1 MAENSQGVINA
12 LKQSQVEGAKVIGSE
27 LKSAVEPFTGA
38 LLAPL
43 KQMQAGI
50 ASLPG
55 VAITKKLFTA
65 VSTPLKN
72 SFAADKSNASADA
85 EIEARKVRNDE
96 EQRALFEDIRD
107 GIFGIQ
113 EGLLKGLSGLKDKGL
128 MGLGILA
135 GLIAAP
141 FAALVAFFTQLG
153 IEVKALGKIVGITG
167 DKIKGIFKPI
177 GDIFTKIKNS
187 KFVTSIDDLI
197 AGLRKSIS
205 TKFTNLGTS
214 IKNSKFIT
222 SIDDLLAGAK
232 QAITGKFTN
241 LGTALKNSKI
251 FGVIDDLI
259 FPIKR
264 FGEALSTKFTTIAT
278 KGDDVIKVVGGVGDK
293 IAAASKV
300 TGGILKKFTI
310 IDTIADTVK
319 GLINPIKNGL
329 GAIKTGA
336 DTLKPFMAGFEPIM
350 KFAKTIGSTLG
361 KIFLPI
367 TILMSAFDFVTG
379 FMDGYDEGG
388 VLGGLEGG
396 ISKLF
401 QGLIGMPLDLLK
413 SGVGYILGFFGFD
426 KAKAALDN
434 FSFSKLI
441 DDLVG
446 SIFAGLKGVFGFL
459 TNLFDFSDLTIFS
472 VFEKLI
478 DIVFLPLNLAINFL
492 KDIFGFGDPD
502 KPFSLGEFVSQT
514 IGDIIK
520 FFTDIFN
527 IDVSA
532 ITNFVKGLIPDSLLS
547 FFGFGGEEEEG
558 KGKMSAD
565 QIRAE
570 MAAAQDRINKFDKGE
585 NAYSGID
592 TRAKRD
598 ADVAL
603 MTELNK
609 ELLAMQNKGGGTT
622 INNYNNVDAS
632 QRSETKQI
640 QSTNITDP
648 AAMAGAAITS

>member
-12 LKQSQVEGAKVIGSE
+12 LKESQKQGAKVIGEE

-55 VAITKKLFTA
+55 VAVTKKLFTA

-72 SFAADKSNASADA
+72 SFAAEKSNASADV
-85 EIEARKVRNDE
+85 ETEARNARNDE
-96 EQRALFEDIRD
+96 TQRALFEDIRD
-107 GIFGIQ
+107 GILGIQ
-113 EGLLKGLSGLKDKGL
+113 EGLINGLAGLKDKGL

-141 FAALVAFFTQLG
+141 FAALIGFFTQLG
-153 IEVKALGKIVGITG
+153 IEVRALGKIVGITG

-187 KFVTSIDDLI
+187 KFVGAIDDLI
-197 AGLRKSIS
+197 AGVRKSIS

-222 SIDDLLAGAK
+222 SIDDLLAGVKNAFS
-232 QAITGKFTN
+232 TKFTAI
-241 LGTALKNSKI
+241 GTALKNNKV
-251 FGVIDDLI
+251 FMAIDDI
-259 FPIKR
+259 VTR
-264 FGEALSTKFTTIAT
+264 F
-278 KGDDVIKVVGGVGDK
+278 GGVGTK
-293 IAAASKV
+293 ISDASKV

-310 IDTIADTVK
+310 IDTIADTVR

-329 GAIKTGA
+329 GAIKTGSDA
-336 DTLKPFMAGFEPIM
+336 LKPFMAGFEPIM

-367 TILMSAFDFVTG
+367 TFLMTIFDFVTG

-396 ISKLF
+396 ITKVF
-401 QGLIGMPLDLLK
+401 QGIIGMPLDLLK
-413 SGVGYILGFFGFD
+413 KGVGYILGFFGFD
-426 KAKAALDN
+426 NAKAALDK
-434 FSFSKLI
+434 FSFSDLI
-441 DDLVG
+441 GDLIG
-446 SIFAGLKGVFGFL
+446 SIFDGLKGVFGFL

-478 DIVFLPLNLAINFL
+478 DIVFLPLNLAVNFL

-502 KPFSLGEFVSQT
+502 KPFSFGEFIT
-514 IGDIIK
+514 GILGDAIK
-520 FFTDIFN
+520 MITDFFN

-532 ITNFVKGLIPDSLLS
+532 ITNFVKGFIPDSLLS
-547 FFGFGGEEEEG
+547 FFGFGDGDE
-558 KGKMSAD
+558 KPQDPAAAVQQ
-565 QIRAE
+565 QIKE
-570 MAAAQDRINKFDKGE
+570 AQDRIAKFDAGE
-585 NAYSGID
+585 NAYSGFD
-592 TRAKRD
+592 TQAKRD
-598 ADVAL
+598 ADAA
-603 MTELNK
+603 MIAEMQK
-609 ELLAMQNKGGGTT
+609 ELDLMKAQGGGTT
-622 INNYNNVDAS
+622 IINNNNVDAS
-632 QRSETKQI
+632 QNSDSRTIS
-640 QSTNITDP
+640 STSITDP
-648 AAMAGAAITS
+648 SSMAGAAITS

>member
-12 LKQSQVEGAKVIGSE
+12 LKESQKQGAKVIGEE

-55 VAITKKLFTA
+55 VAVTKKLFTA

-72 SFAADKSNASADA
+72 SFAAEKSNASADV
-85 EIEARKVRNDE
+85 ETEARNARNDE
-96 EQRALFEDIRD
+96 TQRALFEDIRD
-107 GIFGIQ
+107 GILGIQ
-113 EGLLKGLSGLKDKGL
+113 EGLINGLAGLKDKGL

-141 FAALVAFFTQLG
+141 FAALIGFFTQLG

-187 KFVTSIDDLI
+187 KFVGAIDDLI
-197 AGLRKSIS
+197 AGVRKSIS

-222 SIDDLLAGAK
+222 SIDDLLAGVKNAFS
-232 QAITGKFTN
+232 TKFTAI
-241 LGTALKNSKI
+241 GTALKNNKV
-251 FGVIDDLI
+251 FMAIDDI
-259 FPIKR
+259 VTR
-264 FGEALSTKFTTIAT
+264 F
-278 KGDDVIKVVGGVGDK
+278 GGVGTK
-293 IAAASKV
+293 ISDASKV

-310 IDTIADTVK
+310 IDTIADTVR

-329 GAIKTGA
+329 GAIKTGSDA
-336 DTLKPFMAGFEPIM
+336 LKPFMAGFEPIM

-367 TILMSAFDFVTG
+367 TFIMTIFDFVTG

-396 ISKLF
+396 ITKVF
-401 QGLIGMPLDLLK
+401 QGIIGMPLDLIK
-413 SGVGYILGFFGFD
+413 KGVGYILGFFGFD
-426 KAKAALDN
+426 NAKAALDK
-434 FSFSKLI
+434 FSFSDLI
-441 DDLVG
+441 GDLIG
-446 SIFAGLKGVFGFL
+446 SIFDGLKGVFGFL

-478 DIVFLPLNLAINFL
+478 DIVFLPLNLAVNFL

-502 KPFSLGEFVSQT
+502 KPFSFGEFIT
-514 IGDIIK
+514 GILGDAIK
-520 FFTDIFN
+520 MITDFFN

-532 ITNFVKGLIPDSLLS
+532 ITNFVKGFIPDSLLS
-547 FFGFGGEEEEG
+547 FFGFGDGDE
-558 KGKMSAD
+558 KPQDPAAVVQQ
-565 QIRAE
+565 QIKE
-570 MAAAQDRINKFDKGE
+570 AQDRIAKFDAGE
-585 NAYSGID
+585 NAYSGFD
-592 TRAKRD
+592 TQSKRD
-598 ADVAL
+598 ADAA
-603 MTELNK
+603 MIAEMQK
-609 ELLAMQNKGGGTT
+609 ELDLMKAQGGGTT
-622 INNYNNVDAS
+622 IINNNNVDAS
-632 QRSETKQI
+632 QNSDSRTIS
-640 QSTNITDP
+640 STSITDP
-648 AAMAGAAITS
+648 SGMAGAGITS

>member
-85 EIEARKVRNDE
+85 ETEARKVRNDE

-141 FAALVAFFTQLG
+141 FAALVGFFTQLG

-187 KFVTSIDDLI
+187 KFVGAIDDLI
-197 AGLRKSIS
+197 AGVRKSIS

-222 SIDDLLAGAK
+222 SIDDLLAGVKSAFS
-232 QAITGKFTN
+232 TKFTAI
-241 LGTALKNSKI
+241 GTALKNNKV
-251 FGVIDDLI
+251 FMAIDDI
-259 FPIKR
+259 VTR
-264 FGEALSTKFTTIAT
+264 F
-278 KGDDVIKVVGGVGDK
+278 GGVGTK
-293 IAAASKV
+293 IADASKV

-547 FFGFGGEEEEG
+547 FFGFGGEEKEG
-558 KGKMSAD
+558 KGKMSAN

-632 QRSETKQI
+632 QKSEKKVI
-640 QSTNITDP
+640 QSTNITDS
-648 AAMAGAAITS
+648 AAMAGAKMD

>member
-1 MAENSQGVINA
+1 
-12 LKQSQVEGAKVIGSE
+12 
-27 LKSAVEPFTGA
+27 
-38 LLAPL
+38 
-43 KQMQAGI
+43 
-50 ASLPG
+50 
-55 VAITKKLFTA
+55 
-65 VSTPLKN
+65 
-72 SFAADKSNASADA
+72 
-85 EIEARKVRNDE
+85 
-96 EQRALFEDIRD
+96 
-107 GIFGIQ
+107 
-113 EGLLKGLSGLKDKGL
+113 
-128 MGLGILA
+128 
-135 GLIAAP
+135 
-141 FAALVAFFTQLG
+141 
-153 IEVKALGKIVGITG
+153 
-167 DKIKGIFKPI
+167 
-177 GDIFTKIKNS
+177 
-187 KFVTSIDDLI
+187 
-197 AGLRKSIS
+197 
-205 TKFTNLGTS
+205 
-214 IKNSKFIT
+214 
-222 SIDDLLAGAK
+222 
-232 QAITGKFTN
+232 
-241 LGTALKNSKI
+241 
-251 FGVIDDLI
+251 
-259 FPIKR
+259 
-264 FGEALSTKFTTIAT
+264 
-278 KGDDVIKVVGGVGDK
+278 
-293 IAAASKV
+293 
-300 TGGILKKFTI
+300 
-310 IDTIADTVK
+310 
-319 GLINPIKNGL
+319 
-329 GAIKTGA
+329 
-336 DTLKPFMAGFEPIM
+336 
-350 KFAKTIGSTLG
+350 
-361 KIFLPI
+361 
-367 TILMSAFDFVTG
+367 
-379 FMDGYDEGG
+379 
-388 VLGGLEGG
+388 
-396 ISKLF
+396 
-401 QGLIGMPLDLLK
+401 MPLDLLK

-547 FFGFGGEEEEG
+547 FFGFGGEEKEG
-558 KGKMSAD
+558 KGKMSAN

-632 QRSETKQI
+632 QKSEKKVI
-640 QSTNITDP
+640 QSTNITDS
-648 AAMAGAAITS
+648 AAMAGAKMD

>member
-12 LKQSQVEGAKVIGSE
+12 LKESQKQGAKVIGEE

-55 VAITKKLFTA
+55 VAVTKKLFTA

-72 SFAADKSNASADA
+72 SFAAEKSNASADV
-85 EIEARKVRNDE
+85 ETEARNARNDE
-96 EQRALFEDIRD
+96 TQRALFEDIRD
-107 GIFGIQ
+107 GILGIQ
-113 EGLLKGLSGLKDKGL
+113 EGLINGLAGLKDKGL

-141 FAALVAFFTQLG
+141 FAALIGFFTQLG

-187 KFVTSIDDLI
+187 KFVGAIDDLI
-197 AGLRKSIS
+197 AGVRKSIS

-222 SIDDLLAGAK
+222 SIDDLLAGVKNAFS
-232 QAITGKFTN
+232 TKFTAI
-241 LGTALKNSKI
+241 GTALKNNKV
-251 FGVIDDLI
+251 FMAIDDI
-259 FPIKR
+259 VTR
-264 FGEALSTKFTTIAT
+264 F
-278 KGDDVIKVVGGVGDK
+278 GGVGTK
-293 IAAASKV
+293 ISDASKV

-310 IDTIADTVK
+310 IDTIADTVR

-329 GAIKTGA
+329 GAIKTGSDA
-336 DTLKPFMAGFEPIM
+336 LKPFMAGFEPIM

-367 TILMSAFDFVTG
+367 TFLMTIFDFVTG

-396 ISKLF
+396 ITKVF
-401 QGLIGMPLDLLK
+401 QGIIGMPLDLLK
-413 SGVGYILGFFGFD
+413 KGVGYILGFFGFD
-426 KAKAALDN
+426 NAKAALDK
-434 FSFSKLI
+434 FSFSDLI
-441 DDLVG
+441 GDLIG
-446 SIFAGLKGVFGFL
+446 SIFDGLKGVFGFL

-478 DIVFLPLNLAINFL
+478 DIVFLPLNLAVNFL

-502 KPFSLGEFVSQT
+502 KPFSFGEFIT
-514 IGDIIK
+514 GILGDAIK
-520 FFTDIFN
+520 MITDFFN

-532 ITNFVKGLIPDSLLS
+532 ITNFVKGFIPDSLLS
-547 FFGFGGEEEEG
+547 FFGFGDGDE
-558 KGKMSAD
+558 KPQDPAAVVQQ
-565 QIRAE
+565 QIKE
-570 MAAAQDRINKFDKGE
+570 AQDRIAKFDAGE
-585 NAYSGID
+585 NAYSGFD
-592 TRAKRD
+592 TQSKRD
-598 ADVAL
+598 ADAA
-603 MTELNK
+603 MIAEMQK
-609 ELLAMQNKGGGTT
+609 ELDLMKAQGGGTT
-622 INNYNNVDAS
+622 IINNNNVDAS
-632 QRSETKQI
+632 QNSDSRTIS
-640 QSTNITDP
+640 STSITDP
-648 AAMAGAAITS
+648 SGMAGAGITS

>member
-12 LKQSQVEGAKVIGSE
+12 LKESQKQGAKVIGEE

-55 VAITKKLFTA
+55 VAVTKKLFTA

-72 SFAADKSNASADA
+72 SFAAEKSNASADV
-85 EIEARKVRNDE
+85 ETEARQARNDE
-96 EQRALFEDIRD
+96 TQRALFEDIRD
-107 GIFGIQ
+107 GILGIQ
-113 EGLLKGLSGLKDKGL
+113 EGLINGLAGLKDKGL

-141 FAALVAFFTQLG
+141 FAALIGFFTQLG

-187 KFVTSIDDLI
+187 KFVGAIDDLI
-197 AGLRKSIS
+197 AGVRKSIS

-222 SIDDLLAGAK
+222 SIDDLLAGIKNAFS
-232 QAITGKFTN
+232 TKFTAI
-241 LGTALKNSKI
+241 GTALKNNKV
-251 FGVIDDLI
+251 FMAIDDI
-259 FPIKR
+259 V
-264 FGEALSTKFTTIAT
+264 TKF
-278 KGDDVIKVVGGVGDK
+278 GGVGTK
-293 IAAASKV
+293 ISEASKV
-300 TGGILKKFTI
+300 TGGILKRFTI
-310 IDTIADTVK
+310 IDTIADTVR

-329 GAIKTGA
+329 GAIKTGSDA
-336 DTLKPFMAGFEPIM
+336 LKPFMAGFEPIM

-367 TILMSAFDFVTG
+367 TFLMTIFDFVTG

-396 ISKLF
+396 ITKVF
-401 QGLIGMPLDLLK
+401 QGIIGMPLDLLK
-413 SGVGYILGFFGFD
+413 KGVGYILGFFGFD
-426 KAKAALDN
+426 NAKAALDK
-434 FSFSKLI
+434 FSFSDLI
-441 DDLVG
+441 GDLIG
-446 SIFAGLKGVFGFL
+446 SIFDGLKGVFGFL

-478 DIVFLPLNLAINFL
+478 DIVFLPLNLAVNFL

-502 KPFSLGEFVSQT
+502 KPFSFGEFIT
-514 IGDIIK
+514 GILGDAIK
-520 FFTDIFN
+520 MITDFFN

-532 ITNFVKGLIPDSLLS
+532 ITNFVKGFIPDSLLS
-547 FFGFGGEEEEG
+547 FFGFGDGDE
-558 KGKMSAD
+558 KPQDPAAAVQQ
-565 QIRAE
+565 QIKE
-570 MAAAQDRINKFDKGE
+570 AQDRIAKFDAGE
-585 NAYSGID
+585 NAYSGFD
-592 TRAKRD
+592 TQAKRD
-598 ADVAL
+598 ADAA
-603 MTELNK
+603 MIAEMQK
-609 ELLAMQNKGGGTT
+609 ELDLMKAQGGGTT
-622 INNYNNVDAS
+622 IINNNNVDAS
-632 QRSETKQI
+632 QNSDSRTIS
-640 QSTNITDP
+640 STSITDP
-648 AAMAGAAITS
+648 SGMAGAGITS

>member
-12 LKQSQVEGAKVIGSE
+12 LKESQKQGAKVIGEE

-55 VAITKKLFTA
+55 VAVTKKLFTA

-72 SFAADKSNASADA
+72 SFAAEKSNASADV
-85 EIEARKVRNDE
+85 ETEARNARNDE
-96 EQRALFEDIRD
+96 TQRALFEDIRD
-107 GIFGIQ
+107 GILGIQ
-113 EGLLKGLSGLKDKGL
+113 EGLINGLAGLKDKGL

-141 FAALVAFFTQLG
+141 FAALIGFFTQLG
-153 IEVKALGKIVGITG
+153 IEVRALGKIVGITG

-187 KFVTSIDDLI
+187 KFVGAIDDLI
-197 AGLRKSIS
+197 AGVRKSIS

-222 SIDDLLAGAK
+222 SIDDLLAGVKNAFS
-232 QAITGKFTN
+232 TKFTAI
-241 LGTALKNSKI
+241 GTALKNNKV
-251 FGVIDDLI
+251 FMAIDDI
-259 FPIKR
+259 VTR
-264 FGEALSTKFTTIAT
+264 F
-278 KGDDVIKVVGGVGDK
+278 GGVGTK
-293 IAAASKV
+293 ISDASKV

-310 IDTIADTVK
+310 IDTIADTVR

-329 GAIKTGA
+329 GAIKTGSDA
-336 DTLKPFMAGFEPIM
+336 LKPFMAGFEPIM

-367 TILMSAFDFVTG
+367 TFLMTIFDFVTG

-396 ISKLF
+396 ITKVF
-401 QGLIGMPLDLLK
+401 QGIIGMPLDLLK
-413 SGVGYILGFFGFD
+413 KGVGYILGFFGFD
-426 KAKAALDN
+426 NAKAALDK
-434 FSFSKLI
+434 FSFSDLI
-441 DDLVG
+441 GDLIG
-446 SIFAGLKGVFGFL
+446 SIFDGLKGVFGFL

-478 DIVFLPLNLAINFL
+478 DIVFLPLNLAVNFL

-502 KPFSLGEFVSQT
+502 KPFSFGEFIT
-514 IGDIIK
+514 GILGDAIK
-520 FFTDIFN
+520 MITDFFN

-532 ITNFVKGLIPDSLLS
+532 ITNFVKGFIPDSLLS
-547 FFGFGGEEEEG
+547 FFGFGDGDE
-558 KGKMSAD
+558 KPQDPAAAVQQ
-565 QIRAE
+565 QIKE
-570 MAAAQDRINKFDKGE
+570 AQDRIAKFDAGE
-585 NAYSGID
+585 NAYGGFD
-592 TRAKRD
+592 TQAKRD
-598 ADVAL
+598 ADAA
-603 MTELNK
+603 MIAEMQK
-609 ELLAMQNKGGGTT
+609 ELDLMKAQGGGTT
-622 INNYNNVDAS
+622 IINNNNVDAS
-632 QRSETKQI
+632 QNSDSRTIS
-640 QSTNITDP
+640 STSITDP
-648 AAMAGAAITS
+648 SSMAGAAITS

>member
-12 LKQSQVEGAKVIGSE
+12 LKESQKQGAKVIGEE

-55 VAITKKLFTA
+55 GAVTKKLFTA

-72 SFAADKSNASADA
+72 SFAAEKSNASADV
-85 EIEARKVRNDE
+85 ETEARNARNDE
-96 EQRALFEDIRD
+96 TQRALFEDIRD
-107 GIFGIQ
+107 GILGIQ
-113 EGLLKGLSGLKDKGL
+113 EGLINGLAGLKDKGL

-141 FAALVAFFTQLG
+141 FAALVGFFTQLG

-187 KFVTSIDDLI
+187 KFVGAIDDLI
-197 AGLRKSIS
+197 AGVRKSIS

-222 SIDDLLAGAK
+222 SIDDLLAGVKNAFS
-232 QAITGKFTN
+232 TKFTAI
-241 LGTALKNSKI
+241 GTALKNNKV
-251 FGVIDDLI
+251 FMAIDDI
-259 FPIKR
+259 VTR
-264 FGEALSTKFTTIAT
+264 F
-278 KGDDVIKVVGGVGDK
+278 GGVGTK
-293 IAAASKV
+293 ISDASKV

-310 IDTIADTVK
+310 IDTIADTVR

-329 GAIKTGA
+329 GAIKTGSDA
-336 DTLKPFMAGFEPIM
+336 LKPFMAGFEPIM

-367 TILMSAFDFVTG
+367 TFLMTIFDFVTG

-396 ISKLF
+396 ITKVF
-401 QGLIGMPLDLLK
+401 QGIIGMPLDLLK
-413 SGVGYILGFFGFD
+413 KGVGYILGFFGFD
-426 KAKAALDN
+426 NAKAALDK
-434 FSFSKLI
+434 FSFSDLI
-441 DDLVG
+441 GDLIG
-446 SIFAGLKGVFGFL
+446 SIFDGLKGVFGFL

-478 DIVFLPLNLAINFL
+478 DIVFLPLNLAVNFL

-502 KPFSLGEFVSQT
+502 KPFSFGEFIT
-514 IGDIIK
+514 GILGDAIK
-520 FFTDIFN
+520 MITDFFN

-532 ITNFVKGLIPDSLLS
+532 ITNFVKGFIPDSLLS
-547 FFGFGGEEEEG
+547 FFGFGDGDE
-558 KGKMSAD
+558 KPQDPAAVVQQ
-565 QIRAE
+565 QIKE
-570 MAAAQDRINKFDKGE
+570 AQDRIAKFDAGE
-585 NAYSGID
+585 NAYSGFD
-592 TRAKRD
+592 TQSKRD
-598 ADVAL
+598 ADAA
-603 MTELNK
+603 MIAEMQK
-609 ELLAMQNKGGGTT
+609 ELDLMKAQGGGTT
-622 INNYNNVDAS
+622 IINNNNVDAS
-632 QRSETKQI
+632 QNSDSRTIS
-640 QSTNITDP
+640 STSITDP
-648 AAMAGAAITS
+648 SGMAGAGITS

>member
-12 LKQSQVEGAKVIGSE
+12 LKESQKQGAKVIGEE

-55 VAITKKLFTA
+55 VAVTKKLFTA

-72 SFAADKSNASADA
+72 SFAAEKSNASADV
-85 EIEARKVRNDE
+85 ETEARNARNDE
-96 EQRALFEDIRD
+96 TQRALFEDIRD
-107 GIFGIQ
+107 GILGIQ
-113 EGLLKGLSGLKDKGL
+113 EGLINGLAGLKDKGL

-141 FAALVAFFTQLG
+141 FAALIGFFTQLG

-187 KFVTSIDDLI
+187 KFVGAIDDLI
-197 AGLRKSIS
+197 AGVRKSIS

-222 SIDDLLAGAK
+222 SIDDLLAGVKSAFS
-232 QAITGKFTN
+232 TKFTAF
-241 LGTALKNSKI
+241 GTALKNNKV
-251 FGVIDDLI
+251 FMAIDDI
-259 FPIKR
+259 VTR
-264 FGEALSTKFTTIAT
+264 F
-278 KGDDVIKVVGGVGDK
+278 GGVGTK
-293 IAAASKV
+293 ISDASKV

-310 IDTIADTVK
+310 IDTIADTVR

-329 GAIKTGA
+329 GAIKTGSDA
-336 DTLKPFMAGFEPIM
+336 LKPFMAGFEPIM

-367 TILMSAFDFVTG
+367 TFLMTIFDFVTG

-396 ISKLF
+396 ITKVF
-401 QGLIGMPLDLLK
+401 QGIIGMPLDLLK
-413 SGVGYILGFFGFD
+413 KGVGYILGFFGFD
-426 KAKAALDN
+426 NAKAALDK
-434 FSFSKLI
+434 FSFSDLI
-441 DDLVG
+441 GDLIG
-446 SIFAGLKGVFGFL
+446 SIFDGLKGVFGFL

-478 DIVFLPLNLAINFL
+478 DIVFLPLNLAVNFL

-502 KPFSLGEFVSQT
+502 KPFSFGEFIT
-514 IGDIIK
+514 GILGDAIK
-520 FFTDIFN
+520 MITDFFN

-532 ITNFVKGLIPDSLLS
+532 ITNFVKGFIPDSLLS
-547 FFGFGGEEEEG
+547 FFGFGDGDE
-558 KGKMSAD
+558 KPQDPAAVVQQ
-565 QIRAE
+565 QIKE
-570 MAAAQDRINKFDKGE
+570 AQDRIAKFDAGE
-585 NAYSGID
+585 NAYSGFD
-592 TRAKRD
+592 TQSKRD
-598 ADVAL
+598 ADAA
-603 MTELNK
+603 MIAEMQK
-609 ELLAMQNKGGGTT
+609 ELDLMKAQGGGTT
-622 INNYNNVDAS
+622 IINNNNVDAS
-632 QRSETKQI
+632 QNSDSRTIS
-640 QSTNITDP
+640 STSITDP
-648 AAMAGAAITS
+648 SGMAGAGITS

>member
-12 LKQSQVEGAKVIGSE
+12 LKESQKQGAKVIGEE

-55 VAITKKLFTA
+55 VAVTKKLFTA

-72 SFAADKSNASADA
+72 SFAAEKSNASADV
-85 EIEARKVRNDE
+85 ETEARNARNDE
-96 EQRALFEDIRD
+96 TQRALFEDIRD
-107 GIFGIQ
+107 GILGIQ
-113 EGLLKGLSGLKDKGL
+113 EGLINGLAGLKDKGL

-141 FAALVAFFTQLG
+141 FAALIGFFTQLG

-187 KFVTSIDDLI
+187 KFVGAIDDLI
-197 AGLRKSIS
+197 AGVRKSIS

-259 FPIKR
+259 KPIKT
-264 FGEALSTKFTTIAT
+264 FGTNLSTKFTTIAT

-310 IDTIADTVK
+310 IDTIADTVR

-329 GAIKTGA
+329 GAIKTGSDA
-336 DTLKPFMAGFEPIM
+336 LKPFMAGFEPIM

-367 TILMSAFDFVTG
+367 TFLMTIFDFVTG

-396 ISKLF
+396 ITKVF
-401 QGLIGMPLDLLK
+401 QGIIGMPLDLLK

-426 KAKAALDN
+426 NAKAALDK
-434 FSFSKLI
+434 FSFSDLI
-441 DDLVG
+441 GDLIG
-446 SIFAGLKGVFGFL
+446 SIFDGLKGVFGFL
-459 TNLFDFSDLTIFS
+459 ANLFDFSDLTIFS

-478 DIVFLPLNLAINFL
+478 DIVFLPLNLAVNFL

-502 KPFSLGEFVSQT
+502 KPFSFGEFIT
-514 IGDIIK
+514 GILGDAIK
-520 FFTDIFN
+520 MITDFFN

-532 ITNFVKGLIPDSLLS
+532 ITNFVKGFIPDSLLS
-547 FFGFGGEEEEG
+547 FFGFGDGDE
-558 KGKMSAD
+558 KPQDPAAVVQQ
-565 QIRAE
+565 QIKE
-570 MAAAQDRINKFDKGE
+570 AQDRIAKFDAGE
-585 NAYSGID
+585 NAYRGFD
-592 TRAKRD
+592 TQAKRD
-598 ADVAL
+598 ADAA
-603 MTELNK
+603 MIAEMQK
-609 ELLAMQNKGGGTT
+609 ELDLMKAQGGGTT
-622 INNYNNVDAS
+622 IINNNNVDAS
-632 QRSETKQI
+632 QNSDSRTIS
-640 QSTNITDP
+640 STSITDP
-648 AAMAGAAITS
+648 SGMAGAGITS

>member
-12 LKQSQVEGAKVIGSE
+12 LKESQKQGAKVIGEE

-55 VAITKKLFTA
+55 VAVTKKLFTA

-72 SFAADKSNASADA
+72 SFAAEKSNASADV
-85 EIEARKVRNDE
+85 ETEARQARNDE
-96 EQRALFEDIRD
+96 TQRALFEDIRD
-107 GIFGIQ
+107 GILGIQ
-113 EGLLKGLSGLKDKGL
+113 EGLINGLAGLKDKGL

-141 FAALVAFFTQLG
+141 FAALIGFFTQLG

-187 KFVTSIDDLI
+187 KFVGAIDDLI
-197 AGLRKSIS
+197 AGVRKSIS

-222 SIDDLLAGAK
+222 SIDDLLAGIKNAFS
-232 QAITGKFTN
+232 TKFTAI
-241 LGTALKNSKI
+241 GTALKNNKV
-251 FGVIDDLI
+251 FMAIDDI
-259 FPIKR
+259 V
-264 FGEALSTKFTTIAT
+264 TKF
-278 KGDDVIKVVGGVGDK
+278 GGVGTK
-293 IAAASKV
+293 ISEASKV
-300 TGGILKKFTI
+300 TGGILKRFTI
-310 IDTIADTVK
+310 IDTIADTVR

-329 GAIKTGA
+329 GAIKTGSDA
-336 DTLKPFMAGFEPIM
+336 LKPFMAGFEPIM

-367 TILMSAFDFVTG
+367 TFLMTIFDFVTG

-396 ISKLF
+396 ITKVF
-401 QGLIGMPLDLLK
+401 QGIIGMPLDLLK
-413 SGVGYILGFFGFD
+413 KGVGYILGFFGFD
-426 KAKAALDN
+426 NAKAALDK
-434 FSFSKLI
+434 FSFSDLI
-441 DDLVG
+441 GDLIG
-446 SIFAGLKGVFGFL
+446 SIFDGLKGVFGFL

-478 DIVFLPLNLAINFL
+478 DIVFLPLNLAVNFL

-502 KPFSLGEFVSQT
+502 KPFSFGEFIT
-514 IGDIIK
+514 GILGDAIK
-520 FFTDIFN
+520 MITDFFN

-532 ITNFVKGLIPDSLLS
+532 ITNFVKGFIPDSLLS
-547 FFGFGGEEEEG
+547 FFGFGDGDE
-558 KGKMSAD
+558 KPQDPAAAVQQ
-565 QIRAE
+565 QIKE
-570 MAAAQDRINKFDKGE
+570 AQDRIAKFDAGE
-585 NAYSGID
+585 NAYSGFD
-592 TRAKRD
+592 TQEKRD
-598 ADVAL
+598 ADAA
-603 MTELNK
+603 MIAEMQK
-609 ELLAMQNKGGGTT
+609 ELDLMKAQGGGTT
-622 INNYNNVDAS
+622 IINNNNVDAS
-632 QRSETKQI
+632 QNSDSRTIS
-640 QSTNITDP
+640 STSITDP
-648 AAMAGAAITS
+648 SGMAGAGITS

>member
-1 MAENSQGVINA
+1 MAENSHGVINA
-12 LKQSQVEGAKVIGSE
+12 LKESQKQGAKVIGEE

-55 VAITKKLFTA
+55 VAVTKKLFTA

-72 SFAADKSNASADA
+72 SFAAEKSNASADV
-85 EIEARKVRNDE
+85 ETEARNARNDE
-96 EQRALFEDIRD
+96 TQRALFEDIRD
-107 GIFGIQ
+107 GILGIQ
-113 EGLLKGLSGLKDKGL
+113 EGLINGLAGLKDKGL

-141 FAALVAFFTQLG
+141 FAALIGFFTQLG

-187 KFVTSIDDLI
+187 KFVGAIDDLI
-197 AGLRKSIS
+197 AGVRKSIS

-222 SIDDLLAGAK
+222 SIDDLLAGVKNAFS
-232 QAITGKFTN
+232 TKFTAI
-241 LGTALKNSKI
+241 GTALKNNKV
-251 FGVIDDLI
+251 FMAIDDI
-259 FPIKR
+259 VTR
-264 FGEALSTKFTTIAT
+264 F
-278 KGDDVIKVVGGVGDK
+278 GGVGTK
-293 IAAASKV
+293 ISDASKV

-310 IDTIADTVK
+310 IDTIADTVR

-329 GAIKTGA
+329 GAIKTGSDA
-336 DTLKPFMAGFEPIM
+336 LKPFMAGFEPIM

-367 TILMSAFDFVTG
+367 TFLMTIFDFVTG

-396 ISKLF
+396 ITKVF
-401 QGLIGMPLDLLK
+401 QGIIGMPLDLLK
-413 SGVGYILGFFGFD
+413 KGVGYILGFFGFD
-426 KAKAALDN
+426 NAKAALDK
-434 FSFSKLI
+434 FSFSDLI
-441 DDLVG
+441 GDLIG
-446 SIFAGLKGVFGFL
+446 SIFDGLKGVFGFL

-478 DIVFLPLNLAINFL
+478 DIVFLPLNLAVNFL

-502 KPFSLGEFVSQT
+502 KPFSFGEFIT
-514 IGDIIK
+514 GILGDAIK
-520 FFTDIFN
+520 MITDFFN

-532 ITNFVKGLIPDSLLS
+532 ITNFVKGFIPDSLLS
-547 FFGFGGEEEEG
+547 FFGFGDGDE
-558 KGKMSAD
+558 KPQDPAAVVQQ
-565 QIRAE
+565 QIKE
-570 MAAAQDRINKFDKGE
+570 AQDRIAKFDAGE
-585 NAYSGID
+585 NAYSGFD
-592 TRAKRD
+592 TQSKRD
-598 ADVAL
+598 ADAA
-603 MTELNK
+603 MIAEMQK
-609 ELLAMQNKGGGTT
+609 ELDLMKAQGGGTT
-622 INNYNNVDAS
+622 IINNNNVDAS
-632 QRSETKQI
+632 QNSDSRTIS
-640 QSTNITDP
+640 STSITDP
-648 AAMAGAAITS
+648 SGMAGAGITS

>member
-12 LKQSQVEGAKVIGSE
+12 LKESQKQGAKVIGEE

-55 VAITKKLFTA
+55 VAVTKKLFTA

-72 SFAADKSNASADA
+72 SFAAEKSNASADV
-85 EIEARKVRNDE
+85 ETEARNARNDE
-96 EQRALFEDIRD
+96 TQRALFEDIRD
-107 GIFGIQ
+107 GILGIQ
-113 EGLLKGLSGLKDKGL
+113 EGLINGLAGLKDKGL

-141 FAALVAFFTQLG
+141 FAALIGFFTQLG

-187 KFVTSIDDLI
+187 KFVGAIDDLI
-197 AGLRKSIS
+197 AGVRKSIS

-222 SIDDLLAGAK
+222 SIDDLLAGVKNAFS
-232 QAITGKFTN
+232 TKFTAI
-241 LGTALKNSKI
+241 GTALKNNKV
-251 FGVIDDLI
+251 FMAIDDI
-259 FPIKR
+259 VTR
-264 FGEALSTKFTTIAT
+264 F
-278 KGDDVIKVVGGVGDK
+278 GGVGTK
-293 IAAASKV
+293 ISDASKV

-310 IDTIADTVK
+310 IDTIADTVR

-329 GAIKTGA
+329 GAIKTGSDA
-336 DTLKPFMAGFEPIM
+336 LKPFMAVFEPIM

-367 TILMSAFDFVTG
+367 TFLMTIFDFVTG

-396 ISKLF
+396 ITKVF
-401 QGLIGMPLDLLK
+401 QGIIGMPLDLLK
-413 SGVGYILGFFGFD
+413 KGVGYILGFFGFD
-426 KAKAALDN
+426 NAKAALDK
-434 FSFSKLI
+434 FSFSDLI
-441 DDLVG
+441 GDLIG
-446 SIFAGLKGVFGFL
+446 SIFDGLKGVFGFL

-478 DIVFLPLNLAINFL
+478 DIVFLPLNLAVNFL

-502 KPFSLGEFVSQT
+502 KPFSFGEFIT
-514 IGDIIK
+514 GILGDAIK
-520 FFTDIFN
+520 MITDFFN

-532 ITNFVKGLIPDSLLS
+532 ITNFVKGFIPDSLLS
-547 FFGFGGEEEEG
+547 FFGFGDGDE
-558 KGKMSAD
+558 KPQDPAAVVQQ
-565 QIRAE
+565 QIKE
-570 MAAAQDRINKFDKGE
+570 AQDRIAKFDAGE
-585 NAYSGID
+585 NAYSGFD
-592 TRAKRD
+592 TQSKRD
-598 ADVAL
+598 ADAA
-603 MTELNK
+603 MIAEMQK
-609 ELLAMQNKGGGTT
+609 ELDLMKAQGGGTT
-622 INNYNNVDAS
+622 IINNNNVDAS
-632 QRSETKQI
+632 QNSDSRTIS
-640 QSTNITDP
+640 STSITDP
-648 AAMAGAAITS
+648 SGMAGAGITS

>member
-12 LKQSQVEGAKVIGSE
+12 LKESQKQGAKVIGEE

-55 VAITKKLFTA
+55 VAVTKKLFTA

-72 SFAADKSNASADA
+72 SFAAEKSNASADV
-85 EIEARKVRNDE
+85 ETEARQARNDE
-96 EQRALFEDIRD
+96 TQRALFEDIRD
-107 GIFGIQ
+107 GILGIQ
-113 EGLLKGLSGLKDKGL
+113 EGLINGLAGLKDKGL

-141 FAALVAFFTQLG
+141 FAALIGFFTQLG

-187 KFVTSIDDLI
+187 KFVGAIDDLI
-197 AGLRKSIS
+197 AGVRKSIS

-222 SIDDLLAGAK
+222 SIDDLLAGIKNAFS
-232 QAITGKFTN
+232 TKFTAI
-241 LGTALKNSKI
+241 GTALKNNKV
-251 FGVIDDLI
+251 FMAIDDI
-259 FPIKR
+259 V
-264 FGEALSTKFTTIAT
+264 TKF
-278 KGDDVIKVVGGVGDK
+278 GGVGTK
-293 IAAASKV
+293 ISEASKV
-300 TGGILKKFTI
+300 TGGILKRFTI
-310 IDTIADTVK
+310 IDTIADTVR

-329 GAIKTGA
+329 GAIKTGSDA
-336 DTLKPFMAGFEPIM
+336 LKPFMAGFEPIM

-367 TILMSAFDFVTG
+367 TFLMTIFDFVTG

-396 ISKLF
+396 ITKVF
-401 QGLIGMPLDLLK
+401 QGIIGMPLDLLK
-413 SGVGYILGFFGFD
+413 KGVGYILGFFGFD
-426 KAKAALDN
+426 NAKAALDK
-434 FSFSKLI
+434 FSFSDLI
-441 DDLVG
+441 GDLIG
-446 SIFAGLKGVFGFL
+446 SIFDGLKGVFGFL

-478 DIVFLPLNLAINFL
+478 DIVFLPLNLAVNFL

-502 KPFSLGEFVSQT
+502 KPFSFGEFIT
-514 IGDIIK
+514 GILGDAIK
-520 FFTDIFN
+520 MITDFFN

-532 ITNFVKGLIPDSLLS
+532 ITNFVKGFIPDSLLS
-547 FFGFGGEEEEG
+547 FFGFGDGDE
-558 KGKMSAD
+558 KPQDPAAAVQQ
-565 QIRAE
+565 QIKE
-570 MAAAQDRINKFDKGE
+570 AQDRIAKFDAGE
-585 NAYSGID
+585 NAYSGFD
-592 TRAKRD
+592 TQSKRD
-598 ADVAL
+598 ADAA
-603 MTELNK
+603 MIAEMQK
-609 ELLAMQNKGGGTT
+609 ELDLMKAQGGGTT
-622 INNYNNVDAS
+622 IINNNNVDAS
-632 QRSETKQI
+632 QNSDSRTIS
-640 QSTNITDP
+640 STSITDP
-648 AAMAGAAITS
+648 SGMAGAGITS

>member
-12 LKQSQVEGAKVIGSE
+12 LKESQKQGAKVIGEE

-55 VAITKKLFTA
+55 GAVTKKLFTA

-72 SFAADKSNASADA
+72 SFAAEKSNASADV
-85 EIEARKVRNDE
+85 ETEARNARNDE
-96 EQRALFEDIRD
+96 TQRALFEDIRD
-107 GIFGIQ
+107 GILGIQ
-113 EGLLKGLSGLKDKGL
+113 EGLINGLAGLKDKGL

-141 FAALVAFFTQLG
+141 FAALIGFFTQLG

-187 KFVTSIDDLI
+187 KFVGAIDDLI
-197 AGLRKSIS
+197 AGVRKSIS

-222 SIDDLLAGAK
+222 SIDDLLAGVKNAFS
-232 QAITGKFTN
+232 TKFTAI
-241 LGTALKNSKI
+241 GTALKNNKV
-251 FGVIDDLI
+251 FMAIDDI
-259 FPIKR
+259 VTR
-264 FGEALSTKFTTIAT
+264 F
-278 KGDDVIKVVGGVGDK
+278 GGVGTK
-293 IAAASKV
+293 ISDASKV

-310 IDTIADTVK
+310 IDTIADTVR

-329 GAIKTGA
+329 GAIKTGSDA
-336 DTLKPFMAGFEPIM
+336 LKPFMAGFEPIM

-367 TILMSAFDFVTG
+367 TFLMTIFDFVTG

-396 ISKLF
+396 ITKVF
-401 QGLIGMPLDLLK
+401 QGIIGMPLDLLK
-413 SGVGYILGFFGFD
+413 KGVGYILGFFGFD
-426 KAKAALDN
+426 NAKAALDK
-434 FSFSKLI
+434 FSFSDLI
-441 DDLVG
+441 GDLIG
-446 SIFAGLKGVFGFL
+446 SIFDGLKGVFGFL

-478 DIVFLPLNLAINFL
+478 DIVFLPLNLAVNFL

-502 KPFSLGEFVSQT
+502 KPFSFGEFIT
-514 IGDIIK
+514 GILGDAIK
-520 FFTDIFN
+520 MITDFFN

-532 ITNFVKGLIPDSLLS
+532 ITNFVKGFIPDSLLS
-547 FFGFGGEEEEG
+547 FFGFGDGDE
-558 KGKMSAD
+558 KPQDPAAVVQQ
-565 QIRAE
+565 QIKE
-570 MAAAQDRINKFDKGE
+570 AQDRIAKFDAGE
-585 NAYSGID
+585 NAYSGFD
-592 TRAKRD
+592 TQSKRD
-598 ADVAL
+598 ADAA
-603 MTELNK
+603 MIAEMQK
-609 ELLAMQNKGGGTT
+609 ELDLMKAQGGGTT
-622 INNYNNVDAS
+622 IINNNNVDAS
-632 QRSETKQI
+632 QNSDSRTIS
-640 QSTNITDP
+640 STSITDP
-648 AAMAGAAITS
+648 SGMAGAGITS

>member
-12 LKQSQVEGAKVIGSE
+12 LKESQKQGAKVIGEE

-55 VAITKKLFTA
+55 VAVTKKLFTA

-72 SFAADKSNASADA
+72 SFAAEKSNASADV
-85 EIEARKVRNDE
+85 ETEARQARNDE
-96 EQRALFEDIRD
+96 TQRALFEDIRD
-107 GIFGIQ
+107 GILGIQ
-113 EGLLKGLSGLKDKGL
+113 EGLINGLAGLKDKGL

-141 FAALVAFFTQLG
+141 FAALIGFFTQLG
-153 IEVKALGKIVGITG
+153 IEVKDLGKIVGITG

-187 KFVTSIDDLI
+187 KFVGAIDDLI
-197 AGLRKSIS
+197 AGVRKSIS

-222 SIDDLLAGAK
+222 SIDDLLAGIKNAFS
-232 QAITGKFTN
+232 TKFTAI
-241 LGTALKNSKI
+241 GTALKNNKV
-251 FGVIDDLI
+251 FMAIDDI
-259 FPIKR
+259 V
-264 FGEALSTKFTTIAT
+264 TKF
-278 KGDDVIKVVGGVGDK
+278 GGVGTK
-293 IAAASKV
+293 ISEASKV
-300 TGGILKKFTI
+300 TGGILKRFTI
-310 IDTIADTVK
+310 IDTIADTVR

-329 GAIKTGA
+329 GAIKTGSDA
-336 DTLKPFMAGFEPIM
+336 LKPFMAGFEPIM

-367 TILMSAFDFVTG
+367 TFLMTIFDFVTG

-396 ISKLF
+396 ITKVF
-401 QGLIGMPLDLLK
+401 QGIIGMPLDLLK
-413 SGVGYILGFFGFD
+413 KGVGYILGFFGFD
-426 KAKAALDN
+426 NAKAALDK
-434 FSFSKLI
+434 FSFSDLI
-441 DDLVG
+441 GDLIG
-446 SIFAGLKGVFGFL
+446 SIFDGLKGVFGFL

-478 DIVFLPLNLAINFL
+478 DIVFLPLNLAVNFL

-502 KPFSLGEFVSQT
+502 KPFSFGEFIT
-514 IGDIIK
+514 GILGDAIK
-520 FFTDIFN
+520 MITDFFN

-532 ITNFVKGLIPDSLLS
+532 ITNFVKGFIPDSLLS
-547 FFGFGGEEEEG
+547 FFGFGDGDE
-558 KGKMSAD
+558 KPQDPAAAVQQ
-565 QIRAE
+565 QIKE
-570 MAAAQDRINKFDKGE
+570 AQDRIAKFDAGE
-585 NAYSGID
+585 NAYSGFD
-592 TRAKRD
+592 TQSKRD
-598 ADVAL
+598 ADAA
-603 MTELNK
+603 MIAEMQK
-609 ELLAMQNKGGGTT
+609 ELDLMKAQGGGTT
-622 INNYNNVDAS
+622 IINNNNVDAS
-632 QRSETKQI
+632 QNSDSRTIS
-640 QSTNITDP
+640 STSITDP
-648 AAMAGAAITS
+648 SGMAGAGITS